1 MVSQSVDMPL
11 SEEATK
17 AGTSFVFGY
26 LGGGSLPFEEKYPGA
41 SFVLALQ
48 ALPLVLVVSA
58 LSSLLFYWRILPYI
72 VKAFSFEPRSV
83 SISPKLLSLFSHIPG
98 RQSPSRSPLQGLQAQ
113 GYCALFSS
121 QE

>member
-26 LGGGSLPFEEKYPGA
+26 LGGGSLPFEEKYPGV

-58 LSSLLFYWRILPYI
+58 LFSLLFYWRILPYNEI
-72 VKAFSFEPRSV
+72 VALGMK
-83 SISPKLLSLFSHIPG
+83 SIVAGTLATCMTGAIVGIF
-98 RQSPSRSPLQGLQAQ
+98 
-113 GYCALFSS
+113 
-121 QE
+121 